1 MRIPR
6 SLLLFALLTSASAP
20 AAVSTQLGV
29 IWPYPGMYFDPNQAG
44 SGLYVDYGPSGALF
58 MTFETYDAAGNQ
70 VNLIAQPTYQPSS
83 ETDLIAS
90 GVIGKTSA
98 TFYQASNGQCPGCAY
113 RAPVLTPTS
122 LAADFTWSDPRHVAM
137 TFGAYT
143 YHLQAANYEGK
154 DDEEFVPGTYALGF
168 VNDDSVYPGAPKT
181 NVLATELAI
190 VRIAP
195 APFGATQ
202 LVRDPASSADIQ
214 LPPAGAHLYTMECAG
229 NQSGAD
235 DNACNSTLLIFT
247 NAVPGSQ
254 RQSIPRGTAKALVWF
269 DPGSGGAGFDL
280 YQTPADG
287 SIQIGPANLH
297 GRVYITPG
305 SLRTH
310 LQAQAPPHIAA
321 VTDGFVAIALTF
333 TRLPDNA
340 VRDCYDYP
348 ASVCQ

>member
-1 MRIPR
+1 MRLAR
-6 SLLLFALLTSASAP
+6 RLLLCTTLWSASAL
-20 AAVSTQLGV
+20 AGISSQLGS
-29 IWPYPGMYFDPNQAG
+29 IWPYPGMYFDPGQAG

-58 MTFETYDAAGNQ
+58 VTFETYDAAGNQ

-83 ETDLIAS
+83 EADLIAS
-90 GVIGKTSA
+90 GTIGKTTA

-113 RAPVLTPTS
+113 RAPVLTPTT
-122 LAADFTWSDPRHVAM
+122 LDAGFVWSDPRHVAM

-154 DDEEFVPGTYALGF
+154 DDEEFVPGTYTLSF
-168 VNDDSVYPGAPKT
+168 VNDDSVYPGAPPT
-181 NVLATELAI
+181 NKLATELSI

-195 APFGATQ
+195 APFGMAQ
-202 LVRDPASSADIQ
+202 LVRDAGSSADIQ
-214 LPPAGAHLYTMECAG
+214 LPPPGAHLYTLDCAG
-229 NQSGAD
+229 NQAGAD

-247 NAVPGSQ
+247 NAVPGS
-254 RQSIPRGTAKALVWF
+254 RTQSIPRGTAKALLWF
-269 DPGSGGAGFDL
+269 DPASGGAGFDL
-280 YQTPADG
+280 YQVAADG
-287 SIQIGPANLH
+287 GIQIGPANLH

-310 LQAQAPPHIAA
+310 LVAQAPPHVAA

-348 ASVCQ
+348 ASTCQ